1 MDNGLTQ
8 VEIAKKLDMMQVAVS
23 FYLDSNRG
31 ERQLDTL
38 SNNGKVR
45 LMVNE
50 VTEQL
55 PAGTSDASLF
65 IKRLCELCENL
76 RSEKSIWVSNL

>member
-1 MDNGLTQ
+1 
-8 VEIAKKLDMMQVAVS
+8 MQVAVS
-23 FYLDSNRG
+23 FYPDSNRG
-31 ERQLDTL
+31 ERHLDTL

-45 LMVNE
+45 LTVNE

-65 IKRLCELCENL
+65 VKQLCKFYENL
-76 RSEKSIWVSNL
+76 RSEKSVQVSNL